1 MGKDE
6 FVNEYLSSDHTR
18 LDLLFES
25 LIQGV
30 QDGKPIENQQ
40 SLFHLLKT
48 GILRHMHW
56 EEKTLFPYFDIA
68 PDTIRLEINKLKTE
82 QSELET
88 MLESIES
95 NMAEGFDL
103 DYLVALS
110 HIVSAHHE
118 KEEEIIYPAI
128 NAMGE
133 SDLQEK
139 IAIEISRD
147 FK

>member
-1 MGKDE
+1 MGKDQ
-6 FVNEYLSSDHTR
+6 FVNEYLSSDHRR

-25 LIQGV
+25 LIKGV
-30 QDGKPIENQQ
+30 QDGKSLENQQ

-68 PDTIRLEINKLKTE
+68 PDTIRIEINKLKAE
-82 QSELET
+82 HAELEA
-88 MLESIES
+88 MLSGIES
-95 NMAEGFDL
+95 KMSEGFDL
-103 DYLVALS
+103 DYLKALS
-110 HIVSAHHE
+110 HIVDAHHD
-118 KEEEIIYPAI
+118 KEEKIIYPAI

-133 SDLQEK
+133 SDIQEK

>member
-1 MGKDE
+1 MGKDQ

-30 QDGKPIENQQ
+30 QENKPIENQQ

-68 PDTIRLEINKLKTE
+68 PDSIRIEVNRLKE
-82 QSELET
+82 EHVELGK
-88 MLESIES
+88 MLASIEAS
-95 NMAEGFDL
+95 MDDGFDL

-118 KEEEIIYPAI
+118 KEEDLIYPAI

-133 SDLQEK
+133 SDIQEK